1 MAKEFHHKAA
11 RDCDKCIQCLTANAR
26 IAELDANKARIND
39 EEAAKENVKEQ
50 ETAMR
55 EEAEGLR
62 PQKSFSRKTKGSL
75 NATYTRSQALGLTQ
89 VLACLIQGNPTQMN
103 NDCPDANPNY
113 CEMSC

>member
-62 PQKSFSRKTKGSL
+62 PQKGFSRKTERDPSMLPKQVPTYLGS
-75 NATYTRSQALGLTQ
+75 RGVGLT
-89 VLACLIQGNPTQMN
+89 
-103 NDCPDANPNY
+103 
-113 CEMSC
+113 SSK